1 MYKYSWIIIGVIAL
15 DVFCEINFGLPEK
28 FSSFLNTAIFA
39 GCGLY
44 GNDLYKSHVE
54 NKIKEIETTHSGD
67 QLEIELARQGG
78 TNLAAALAFTL
89 GLILVLALAAAAGD

>member
-39 GCGLY
+39 GFGLY